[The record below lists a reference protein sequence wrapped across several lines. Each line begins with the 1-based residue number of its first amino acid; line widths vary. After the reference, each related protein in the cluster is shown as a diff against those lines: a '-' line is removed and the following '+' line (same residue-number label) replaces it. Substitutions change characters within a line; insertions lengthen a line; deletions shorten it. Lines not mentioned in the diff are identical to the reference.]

1 LENNPV
7 SSEVKALVVPV
18 SVVLLLAV
26 VGFVIVLQQTPLA
39 VIVDPPS
46 LVTFP
51 PEEAEISVI
60 DDIEVVVTNGIDV
73 IINVD

>member
-1 LENNPV
+1 MENSSV
-7 SSEVKALVVPV
+7 SAEVNVPVVPV

-26 VGFVIVLQQTPLA
+26 VGFVIVFQQTPLA